1 MIKKFVIIPPVPV
14 RILVVLAI
22 ALTFLTGW
30 NHPLLVDD
38 PHTML
43 ESIGQV
49 AYRYPDSTSAN
60 APISNQAFWSE
71 EDSVR
76 SVLNATMAIDN
87 GNMII
92 NQFVTH
98 LCVRIFGTSQTYLFG
113 ICSVVGFCLTIVY
126 AWLLAAKLFNPRV
139 ALWVAAFCA
148 ANPTL
153 LSLANT
159 KRSYSI
165 AIALMLIASVKFLE
179 LVQFGKDSD
188 STKSRNQVVLDIL
201 VYALVALLGFF
212 SHFQIVWILFAHV
225 IYAIVFVRNRLIW
238 NRLIISGLIFIAI
251 ASSWL
256 FFTWSEAMKNYP
268 ELSHYVT
275 LRDKLDVS
283 RIFGNVTSGSMVAC
297 IFNNINSLL
306 GYDKVL
312 SNAKVRIVSILLI
325 IPCSLVYLGSRNVRL
340 LNQSQ
345 KRSLFFLGTCAFITP
360 VVSIA
365 RTVVSGNLFGMQN
378 IYQSI
383 GLPYFMCILAFFCEP
398 IIDQNKGSNP
408 KVTNFPQRGLVWL
421 LLLSMISGIVSYTM
435 RYNAVINYDPYYRI
449 TTALKSLKVQNERLV
464 IHVPTLLDAQLLS
477 FFGGPAEPWDFILDD
492 QSNLDSIVDE
502 RMKHLGFQAP
512 IIKFLEIEK
521 MLGRPDR
528 NSTDSLK
535 IDLFDGRKTKISHE
549 KIPL

>member
-1 MIKKFVIIPPVPV
+1 MIIPPAPV
-14 RILVVLAI
+14 RILMVLAI

-30 NHPLLVDD
+30 NHPFLVDD

-49 AYRYPDSTSAN
+49 AYRYPDSTSAK

-76 SVLNATMAIDN
+76 SVLNATRAIDN

-113 ICSVVGFCLTIVY
+113 ICSVVGFCLTIGY

-148 ANPTL
+148 VNPTL

-165 AIALMLIASVKFLE
+165 AIAFMLIASIRFLE

-188 STKSRNQVVLDIL
+188 STKSRNQVGLDIL
-201 VYALVALLGFF
+201 AYSLVALLGFF
-212 SHFQIVWILFAHV
+212 SHFQIVWILLAHV
-225 IYAIVFVRNRLIW
+225 IYAIVFIRDRLIW
-238 NRLIISGLIFIAI
+238 SRLIISGLILIAT

-256 FFTWSEAMKNYP
+256 FFNWSESMKNYP

-283 RIFGNVTSGSMVAC
+283 RIFGNVTPGSMVAC
-297 IFNNINSLL
+297 VFNNINFLL
-306 GYDKVL
+306 GYDKAL
-312 SNAKVRIVSILLI
+312 SNARVRVVSILLI
-325 IPCSLVYLGSRNVRL
+325 IPCSLVYLGSRNVRF
-340 LNQSQ
+340 LNQNQ
-345 KRSLFFLGTCAFITP
+345 RHSLFFLGSCAFITP

-383 GLPYFMCILAFFCEP
+383 GLPYFLCILAFFCVP
-398 IIDQNKGSNP
+398 IVDRNKGFNP
-408 KVTNFPQRGLVWL
+408 KTTLPQRGLVWL
-421 LLLSMISGIVSYTM
+421 LLLSMLCGIASYTM
-435 RYNAVINYDPYYRI
+435 RYNAVINYDPYHRI
-449 TTALKSLKVQNERLV
+449 ATALKSLKVQNERLI

-477 FFGGPAEPWDFILDD
+477 FFGGPAEPWDFILND
-492 QSNLDSIVDE
+492 QANLDSIVDQ
-502 RMKHLGFQAP
+502 RMKDLGFHAP
-512 IIKFLEIEK
+512 IIKFLECQKI
-521 MLGRPDR
+521 LGIPLDLK
-528 NSTDSLK
+528 NHSLK
-535 IDLFDGRKTKISHE
+535 IDRFDGSKVTISHE
-549 KIPL
+549 KFPL